1 MNECR
6 VLKNSIIIK
15 VGQFNMTLEILKF
28 PDPRLRQVSKPIEA
42 VNDELKK
49 FASDMMETMRSE
61 NGIGL
66 AAPQVN
72 SLIRLILVDA
82 RPQEKGR
89 YKPEEMTELEQ
100 KIEQPLFLFNPVV
113 TKKEGEITYDEGC
126 LSLPGYFETVKRFE
140 YIEVEALGLDGK
152 KFELKVD
159 GLTSICIQHE
169 IDHLDGK
176 LFIDRLS
183 LLKSNKIKN
192 KIKKYGYPS
201 KDDNEE
207 ENEEEGG

>member
-1 MNECR
+1 M
-6 VLKNSIIIK
+6 SI
-15 VGQFNMTLEILKF
+15 LEILKF
-28 PDPRLRQVSKPIEA
+28 PDPRLRKLSLPIEA
-42 VNDELKK
+42 VTDELKK
-49 FASDMMETMRSE
+49 FASDMMDTMRE
-61 NGIGL
+61 QNGIGL

-72 SLIRLILVDA
+72 SLIRLILVDT

-89 YKPEEMTELEQ
+89 YKPEDMTELEQ
-100 KIEQPLFLFNPVV
+100 EIEQPLFLFNPVI

-126 LSLPGYFETVKRFE
+126 LSVPGYFETVKRFD

-192 KIKKYGYPS
+192 KIKKHGYPS
-201 KDDNEE
+201 KDDEDE
-207 ENEEEGG
+207 QEDES